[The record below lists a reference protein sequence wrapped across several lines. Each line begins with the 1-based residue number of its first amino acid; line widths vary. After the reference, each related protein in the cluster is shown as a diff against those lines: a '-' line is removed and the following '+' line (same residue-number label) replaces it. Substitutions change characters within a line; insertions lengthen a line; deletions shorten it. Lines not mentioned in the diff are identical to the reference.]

1 MDEVVFWGVAYAC
14 ILAAT
19 VAYGLFLWRKA
30 DMAALIGRVTGGIS
44 AGLMAAGLALRL
56 LRMGRWLPV
65 GGGEFA
71 VAVGIVTIGMF
82 LVRERRGEVV
92 GAGAGILGLVLL
104 LYSWALWSLVVRS
117 ETVPSPAGS
126 PHFVEVLL
134 ALLGAVAYGCML
146 VSGGIGLVG
155 LIPSRWSVMARPP
168 LEALELESW
177 RTFVGG
183 ASLLSGEL
191 LVKALVMYLWGRDL
205 WSPEA
210 GLLGPLAVGAVCGG
224 ALMVMQADRW
234 RSHLASLTAVM
245 ACLAIFSG
253 GV

>member
-1 MDEVVFWGVAYAC
+1 MDEVVFWGIAYAC
-14 ILAAT
+14 MLAAA
-19 VAYGLFLWRKA
+19 VAYGVFLWRNA
-30 DMAALIGRVTGGIS
+30 NVAALIGRVTGGMS

-56 LRMGRWLPV
+56 IRTGRWLPL
-65 GGGEFA
+65 GGGEVA
-71 VAVGIVTIGMF
+71 VAVGIVAVSVF
-82 LVRERRGEVV
+82 LVREQRDEVV
-92 GAGAGILGLVLL
+92 GGGVGVWGLVLL
-104 LYSWALWSLVVRS
+104 LSSWALWSLVVRS
-117 ETVPSPAGS
+117 EAVPSPADS
-126 PHFVEVLL
+126 PPFVEAVLV
-134 ALLGAVAYGCML
+134 LGGIVAYGCIL

-155 LIPSRWSVMARPP
+155 LIPSRWPVAARPP

-183 ASLLSGEL
+183 ATLLSGE
-191 LVKALVMYLWGRDL
+191 VFVRALVMYLWGRDL

-224 ALMVMQADRW
+224 ALMVTQADRW
-234 RSHLASLTAVM
+234 RLPLASLTAVM